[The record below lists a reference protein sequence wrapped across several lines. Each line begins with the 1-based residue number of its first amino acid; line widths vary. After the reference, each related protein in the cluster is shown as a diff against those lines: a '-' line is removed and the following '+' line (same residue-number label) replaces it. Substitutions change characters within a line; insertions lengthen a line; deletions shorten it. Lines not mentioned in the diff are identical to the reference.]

1 MYISK
6 VFHENVHYTARART
20 CKMHFLHPSSPDCC
34 KSELDLFSMNPTQI
48 SVSESNFISINPLHS
63 ITNTDVPLEFN
74 IPGTSD
80 QYLDPSNVF
89 LYVKTKLTKP
99 DGTDLPT
106 GDDHIVYTES
116 NFLYTCFTQV
126 EVYLNGTS
134 LGASAANYP
143 YRSYIEHLLNYSD
156 DAKQS
161 HLKSCGF
168 YSFKDEA
175 AHIDKAAKVINNTY
189 EFYGRLNGDIFSQ
202 ERLILPSVD
211 TRIILSRSN
220 PKFALKI
227 KSKPTATAVCPEPV
241 FKLLEAYLYV
251 RKVKLSPQRHL
262 EIENSLL
269 NTTAKYPIK
278 RVETKIFNFT
288 QGLSSI
294 NIPNIVNGNLPQK
307 VIIGIVEHEA
317 YSGNYK
323 KSPYKFTPFGL
334 RGISLHVNGLPHGR
348 DYEMLYNGDLSL
360 CTRPF
365 YDLIANTVSCNDSG
379 TGLNLEEYAKNSNLY
394 AYDLTADL
402 SACNAYHLNIL
413 RKGTLGLSLSFG
425 SSLQSPITV
434 VVYLE
439 HPQLIEIDRVR
450 NVLLNY

>member
-1 MYISK
+1 
-6 VFHENVHYTARART
+6 
-20 CKMHFLHPSSPDCC
+20 MHFLHPSSPDCC

-48 SVSESNFISINPLHS
+48 SVTETNFISINPIHS

-89 LYVKTKLTKP
+89 LYLKTKLTKP
-99 DGTDLPT
+99 DGTDLPSS
-106 GDDHIVYTES
+106 DDHIVYTES
-116 NFLYTCFTQV
+116 NFLYTCFNQI
-126 EVYLNGTS
+126 EVYLNETS
-134 LGASAANYP
+134 LGASASNYP

-161 HLKSCGF
+161 YLHSCCF
-168 YSFKDEA
+168 YSPKDVNH
-175 AHIDKAAKVINNTY
+175 HIDRATKTTNNTY

-202 ERLILPSVD
+202 ERLILPAVD
-211 TRIILSRSN
+211 TRIRLTRSSS
-220 PKFALKI
+220 KFTLKI
-227 KSKPTATAVCPEPV
+227 NSKPAATAVCPEPI

-251 RKVKLSPQRHL
+251 RKVKLLPQRHL
-262 EIENSLL
+262 EIERSLL
-269 NTTAKYPIK
+269 NTTAKYPIR
-278 RVETKIFNFT
+278 RVETKLFNFT

-294 NIPNIVNGNLPQK
+294 NIPYIVNGNLPQK

-317 YSGNYK
+317 YSGHYK
-323 KSPYKFTPFGL
+323 KSPYKFTHFGL
-334 RGISLHVNGLPHGR
+334 RGLSLHVNGQPYGR
-348 DYEMLYNGDLSL
+348 DYEMLYNDPQSL
-360 CTRPF
+360 CSRPF

-379 TGLNLEEYAKNSNLY
+379 TGIDLEEYAKNSNLY

-402 SACNAYHLNIL
+402 SACNANHLNIL
-413 RKGTLGLSLSFG
+413 RKGILGLSLSFSG
-425 SSLQSPITV
+425 SLQSPITV
-434 VVYLE
+434 LVYLE